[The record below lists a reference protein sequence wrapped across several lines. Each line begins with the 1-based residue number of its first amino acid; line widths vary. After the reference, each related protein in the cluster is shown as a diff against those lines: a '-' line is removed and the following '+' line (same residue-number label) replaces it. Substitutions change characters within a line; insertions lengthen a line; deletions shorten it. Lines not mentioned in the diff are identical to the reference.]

1 MIWLYIDFCRGMLVL
16 FEIHGKFNVM
26 YLGMI
31 KIKRS
36 RGEMRER
43 ERERDRVRDGERD
56 FFMQL
61 FQQW

>member
-36 RGEMRER
+36 GGGNER
-43 ERERDRVRDGERD
+43 EREGER
-56 FFMQL
+56 
-61 FQQW
+61 